1 MQVSSLSIKQTL
13 INRDGITADEAQDR
27 IDECKRDLAELLVS
41 GNPNYE
47 DVVQLGYDHFG
58 LEPDYLDEMLFGM
71 V

>member
-1 MQVSSLSIKQTL
+1 MSRLSIKQTL
-13 INRDGITADEAQDR
+13 INRDGITADEAQDI

-41 GNPNYE
+41 GSPNYD
-47 DVVQLGYDHFG
+47 DVAQLGYDHFG